1 MRWDKSLFQF
11 LTLTVQGADANTTF
25 FIQFGVN
32 RDRSVV
38 GEWLGFSSILRLQ
51 VASRV
56 LASQPCLG
64 PSASSPSLS
73 PATSHPFLKGKGG
86 SVEFVRVIAA
96 ACWGAGWS
104 ILLQA
109 LTSVLPPAPCPPQPH
124 VALLS
129 A

>member
-38 GEWLGFSSILRLQ
+38 GEWLGFRSILRLQ

-64 PSASSPSLS
+64 PSGSSPSLS
-73 PATSHPFLKGKGG
+73 PATPFSKA
-86 SVEFVRVIAA
+86 RV
-96 ACWGAGWS
+96 GQWS
-104 ILLQA
+104 
-109 LTSVLPPAPCPPQPH
+109 
-124 VALLS
+124 LS
-129 A
+129 R

>member
-51 VASRV
+51 VASRD

-64 PSASSPSLS
+64 PSGSSPPQPL
-73 PATSHPFLKGKGG
+73 ASHPFLKGKGG
-86 SVEFVRVIAA
+86 SVEFVKVIPA
-96 ACWGAGWS
+96 ACGGGLVGAFFYK
-104 ILLQA
+104 L
-109 LTSVLPPAPCPPQPH
+109 
-124 VALLS
+124 
-129 A
+129 